1 MDPNMVS
8 KMAWPYMGITYQSNR
23 YALEGAF
30 YQTTEKFDD
39 NASFNGTADSNKPN
53 LIGFDL
59 NRVNDLYSGNSLQV
73 SALQCLVCIKV

>member
-1 MDPNMVS
+1 MVS

-23 YALEGAF
+23 YALDGAF
-30 YQTTEKFDD
+30 YQTTEKFND

-59 NRVNDLYSGNSLQV
+59 NRVNDIYSGNSLQV
-73 SALQCLVCIKV
+73 SALQVLVCIKL